1 MKIKPFAV
9 GAGAFIYSALALSVA
24 MADDTEIY
32 VPKDLPADQ
41 QVRPNIL
48 FILDSSGSMDTQV
61 PNTGGKSRNRVMR
74 EVVNNLIDQLKTKED
89 VNIGLMRFRGLNN
102 NSEQGGHIISPVQR
116 LTQANAASIKTI
128 VNGIPAE
135 DWTPLSETYYE
146 AYRYMTGQTPVWGNT
161 MSVASSKTGTNY
173 KSPIEHSCQKSHIIY
188 VTDGAPTRDVGSN
201 AAIRSLVNGKNT
213 LYPSSSCLNSD
224 GQCLPHLAEFMANQ
238 DLFPAPTPFSD
249 PTNRKQTVTSHFVG
263 FAVDLPLLK
272 NAAAAG
278 GGKYYTSDNVS
289 GLTDALKSI
298 IVDITAE
305 NTTFAAPSVSVSAFN
320 NLGFRSD
327 LYYALFRPAEGT
339 RWPGNV
345 KRYKLTKDE
354 DGNPLIVDKNGVPA
368 IDSTTGFFSESSSSF
383 WSNLDGKDVAK
394 GGVAGR
400 LINPDLRKVYTWTD
414 TDRTP
419 TASAGVSGSSPL
431 NVSRNIVS
439 NSTSSSQLTNAMLGA
454 TSTTERTTFIDW
466 ARGKNTDGT
475 ARLSVGDVLH
485 NEPKLAAYKTDED
498 LTRAGTATSP
508 EQLYMFFGSNEGF
521 LHAVDPTTGNEKFA
535 FIPKELLSNPGFY
548 YKNASGSS
556 NKRYG
561 MDGQINLWTE
571 YGPLDSATKTRNI
584 SKAWLYAGMRRGGSN
599 YYALDVTDI
608 DAPALKWILKGPEQ
622 TLSGSSYTNATTG
635 FTSGFAKLGRTFSAP
650 KLAKIKLNNIET
662 KVLIFTGGYDLDQ
675 DIVGTN
681 TPKSDDIGNA
691 LFIVDADTG
700 ALIWRAGNTGDT
712 AATLQVANMTNSMPA
727 DPTIVDISGDGLADI
742 IYASDLRGQVFRF
755 DINNANTGATGLA
768 KGGRIASLAGNDAA
782 NNRRFFTAPDVALT
796 RERGG
801 STYFTISLGSGHRES
816 PLNTDTNDRFY
827 VIRDTNVN
835 TVPVNYTTITESD
848 LLDVSSID
856 ANAAT
861 TAQLLADI
869 AALEAQMAALNQ
881 AVSTAQ
887 SNFTAY
893 KVSSG
898 HTAQQNAAIQAYG
911 DANAKQAQMDLI
923 LASAPYVVE
932 HAPNSRQQS
941 LLQDALKQ
949 AQAALKGIKDANDA
963 AQAQTA
969 LYDVPSLTVAA
980 DSAIAAESAANT
992 AFNNAKAI
1000 SDADASQAASTEATA
1015 QASEAAAT
1023 TAAAAFATAQGNKTA
1038 ADAALTAAQASAAAA
1053 ASADSLATTQ
1063 LTNAQNDLAAKVI
1076 IQTTATNEH
1085 STADAAASA
1094 ALAAK
1099 NTADSNVTNA
1109 TTAVATATSERNSA
1123 QSDLAAAQAAL
1134 DADIAN
1140 NGGTGDPGLIAARDN
1155 AQNNLDD
1162 KQAALTTANN
1172 NLSTAQTAAAAADTA
1187 WQAAD
1192 ADATSKLNAKN
1203 SADAAVTVATT
1214 TRDAAQTTKNTTAA
1228 ALTTANNDVT
1238 AKTADQTAADTALAA
1253 ATIAR
1258 DNTAATATTD
1268 RANAN
1273 TAAATAAASLA
1284 VTTQRQADW
1293 DAAITAKN
1301 DAIALRDQSIIYR
1314 DAALAMAAQLERM
1327 RTEYQKLAEFQSQID
1342 ASWAN
1347 IEQMENDL
1355 IAAKADPDFDSDQ
1368 LPSMEAA
1375 LLAARQAYALNASVV
1390 ERTRLNTGNPTTAI
1404 ASLNAVSAALAA
1416 GDSTAVAAALATAL
1430 GNLETTLAMTAS
1442 GNPALSISTLLQ
1454 RDEAA
1459 ASAALL
1465 SKANNEQT
1473 VANQLATLA
1482 SERDALKAQ
1491 GDGYQLSADT
1501 IADQQYNTSTQLL
1514 TSSQLSAAIAQY
1526 GSDLTTFEAYTFLI
1540 DQAIANASNP
1550 ANGVPYLR
1558 TQINNKYALLTPGN
1572 SYTPNP
1578 TALAAA
1584 QGFYLRLPKG
1594 EKVLSNSLSF
1604 RGAVLFSTFSPRGQA
1619 VSTCGSDVGRGRTYA
1634 ISLSDASAVYTV
1646 TSNGVTT
1653 PTRSFDNV
1661 RSGIPP
1667 SPSVIVVPGGRP
1679 AVITGTEIRTES
1691 CAEGVKL
1698 CTSGDAVRAT
1708 YWREN
1713 R

>member
-102 NSEQGGHIISPVQR
+102 NEEQGGHIISPVQR

-161 MSVASSKTGTNY
+161 MSVASSKSGTNY

-201 AAIRSLVNGKNT
+201 TAIRSLVNGKNT

-238 DLFPAPTPFSD
+238 DLFPAPTTFLD

-298 IVDITAE
+298 VVDITAE

-320 NLGFRSD
+320 NLGFRND
-327 LYYALFRPAEGT
+327 LYYALFRPAEGA

-345 KRYKLTKDE
+345 KRYKLSKD
-354 DGNPLIVDKNGVPA
+354 DNGNPLIVDKNGVPA
-368 IDSTTGFFSESSSSF
+368 IDSSTGFFSDSASSF

-394 GGVAGR
+394 GGVAGQ
-400 LINPDLRKVYTWTD
+400 LLNPDTRRIYTWTAA
-414 TDRTP
+414 DRSPDGSTGI
-419 TASAGVSGSSPL
+419 TGSSAL
-431 NVSRNIVS
+431 NVSRNLV
-439 NSTSSSQLTNAMLGA
+439 STSTAELTNTMLGA
-454 TSTTERTTFIDW
+454 SSAAERTTFINW
-466 ARGKNTDGT
+466 ARGKNTDNT
-475 ARLSVGDVLH
+475 ARLAVGDVLH
-485 NEPKLAAYKTDED
+485 NEPKLAAYVADGD
-498 LTRAGTATSP
+498 LTRVGTPTSP

-521 LHAVDPTTGNEKFA
+521 IHAIDPTNGQEKFA

-571 YGPLDSATKTRNI
+571 YGALDSTTKTRTI

-599 YYALDVTDI
+599 YYSLDVTDI
-608 DAPALKWILKGPEQ
+608 NAPALKWVIKGPEQ

-650 KLAKIKLNNIET
+650 KLAKIKLNNTEK

-681 TPKSDDIGNA
+681 TPKNDDIGNA

-755 DINNANTGATGLA
+755 DINNANTGASDLA
-768 KGGRIASLAGNDAA
+768 QGGRIASLAGSDAA

-887 SNFTAY
+887 GNFTAY
-893 KVSSG
+893 KASSG
-898 HTAQQNAAIQAYG
+898 HTTKLNGAIQAAS
-911 DANAKQAQMDLI
+911 DANGKQAQMDLI
-923 LASAPYVVE
+923 LASDPYVVE
-932 HAPNSRQQS
+932 HAPNTRQQS
-941 LLQDALKQ
+941 LLQDTLKQ
-949 AQAALKGIKDANDA
+949 AQVVLQGIKDANDA

-969 LYDVPSLTVAA
+969 LYDVPSLTAAA

-992 AFNNAKAI
+992 AFNDAKAI
-1000 SDADASQAASTEATA
+1000 SDADALVAASTEATA

-1023 TAAAAFATAQGNKTA
+1023 TAAADFATAQGNKTA

-1053 ASADSLATTQ
+1053 ASADSLAATQ
-1063 LTNAQNDLAAKVI
+1063 LTNAQNDLTAKES
-1076 IQTTATNEH
+1076 IQSTATSDYN
-1085 STADAAASA
+1085 TAAATASA

-1099 NTADSNVTNA
+1099 NTADTDVTNA
-1109 TTAVATATSERNSA
+1109 TTAVTTATIERDSA
-1123 QSDLAAAQAAL
+1123 QLALDAAQAAL

-1140 NGGTGDPGLIAARDN
+1140 NGGTGDPGLIAARDSALSTLN
-1155 AQNNLDD
+1155 TKQTALD
-1162 KQAALTTANN
+1162 TANT
-1172 NLSTAQTAAAAADTA
+1172 NLGSAQTAAAAADMA

-1192 ADATSKLNAKN
+1192 ADAAAKLAAKIN
-1203 SADAAVTVATT
+1203 ADADVATAT
-1214 TRDAAQTTKNTTAA
+1214 TARNDAQTAKANTAA
-1228 ALTTANNDVT
+1228 ALIAANNDVT
-1238 AKTADQTAADTALAA
+1238 AKTADQAAADTALAA
-1253 ATIAR
+1253 ATVAR
-1258 DNTAATATTD
+1258 DTTAATATTD

-1284 VTTQRQADW
+1284 ITTQRQADW
-1293 DAAITAKN
+1293 DAAVTAKN
-1301 DAIALRDQSIIYR
+1301 DAIAVRDQAIIYR
-1314 DAALAMAAQLERM
+1314 DAALALSTHLEGM
-1327 RTEYQKLAEFQSQID
+1327 RAEYQKLVELQSQID

-1347 IEQMENDL
+1347 IVQMENDL
-1355 IAAKADPDFDSDQ
+1355 IAAKADPNFDSDQ

-1375 LLAARQAYALNASVV
+1375 LTAARNAYALLPIVV
-1390 ERTRLNTGNPTTAI
+1390 KRAELNTGSPTVAI
-1404 ASLNAVSAALAA
+1404 TSLDAVIAALSA
-1416 GDSTAVAAALATAL
+1416 GNSTAVAAALTTAL
-1430 GNLETTLAMTAS
+1430 GDLTTTLDLPAS
-1442 GNPALSISTLLQ
+1442 GAPAIAVGALLF
-1454 RDEAA
+1454 RDEATK
-1459 ASAALL
+1459 SATLL
-1465 SKANNEQT
+1465 SLANNQKT
-1473 VANQLATLA
+1473 VANQLTALA
-1482 SERDALKAQ
+1482 SERDALLVQ
-1491 GDGYQLSADT
+1491 RDGLQAEADT
-1501 IADQQYNTSTQLL
+1501 IADQQYDISTQLL
-1514 TSSQLSAAIAQY
+1514 TSSQLTAAIDQY
-1526 GSDLTTFEAYTFLI
+1526 GSDLTTFEVYTFLI

-1584 QGFYLRLPKG
+1584 KGFYLRLPRG
-1594 EKVLSNSLSF
+1594 EKVLSTSLSF

-1619 VSTCGSDVGRGRTYA
+1619 TSTCGSDVGRGRTYA

-1646 TSNGVTT
+1646 TSNGTTT
-1653 PTRSFDNV
+1653 PTRSFDNI

-1667 SPSVIVVPGGRP
+1667 SPAVIMVPGGRP

-1691 CAEGVKL
+1691 CVEGVKL